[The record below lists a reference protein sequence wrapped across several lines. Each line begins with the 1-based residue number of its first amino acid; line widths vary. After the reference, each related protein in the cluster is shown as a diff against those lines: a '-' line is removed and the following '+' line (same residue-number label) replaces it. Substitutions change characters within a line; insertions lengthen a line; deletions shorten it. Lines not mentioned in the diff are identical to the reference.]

1 MIKRDDC
8 EYLTLDAMPF
18 VITPDDK
25 AWVFARISKKWE
37 PADDENDWDAVY
49 PNWDSWWEDMFAELP
64 ELPEGAI
71 SQDFVMAQKPP
82 SSSDTA
88 SSSGAQKTLEQT
100 PKSEPTPSP
109 STKTPYDHLPHDN
122 LVDRTSQRLGRGYVI
137 GGAPSAK

>member
-18 VITPDDK
+18 VVGTDK
-25 AWVFARISKKWE
+25 RNRVFARTTKWE
-37 PADDENDWDAVY
+37 PYGNDDWDAVY

-71 SQDFVMAQKPP
+71 SQEFVMAQKPP

-88 SSSGAQKTLEQT
+88 SSSEAQKTAAPT
-100 PKSEPTPSP
+100 TKSAPTPNP

-122 LVDRTSQRLGRGYVI
+122 LVDRTSSGPAR
-137 GGAPSAK
+137 AT